1 MPHIMNKLLVAM
13 PVINEKPNLEV
24 MIPSLLVYL
33 KNNGGL
39 LIIDDNSNDGTLEF
53 VQELQKRHPN
63 LYYIR
68 NPKKVGLGNAY
79 KMGMD
84 FAVQNN
90 YEWFQQ
96 MDADRSHRIDDLA
109 KFDEAENKSDM
120 VVGSRYVK
128 GGAVVNWPLSRRI
141 LSRGGSLYSKII
153 LWCPVNDLTGGFNR
167 TKTSVLKAIQY
178 KDIRTTGYAFQIELK
193 YRVHKK
199 GFKITEV
206 PITFSDRTQGKT
218 KMSKAIILEA
228 IWKVWSLRF
237 TC

>member
-1 MPHIMNKLLVAM
+1 MNKLLVAM

-33 KNNGGL
+33 KNKGGL
-39 LIIDDNSNDGTLEF
+39 LIIDDNSNDGTLEL
-53 VQELQKRHPN
+53 VETLQKRHSN

-79 KMGMD
+79 KMAME

-96 MDADRSHRIDDLA
+96 MDADRSHRIEDLE
-109 KFDEAENKSDM
+109 KFDKAESSSDM
-120 VVGSRYVK
+120 IVGSRYVE

-141 LSRGGSLYSKII
+141 LSKGGSLYAKII
-153 LWCPVNDLTGGFNR
+153 LWCRINDLTGGFNR
-167 TKTSVLKAIQY
+167 TKVSVLKSIDY
-178 KDIRTTGYAFQIELK
+178 KEISTTGYAFQIELK

-199 GFKITEV
+199 RFKITEV
-206 PITFSDRTQGKT
+206 PIVFSDRTQGKT
-218 KMSKAIILEA
+218 KMSKAIIAEA
-228 IWKVWSLRF
+228 VWKVWWLKLII
-237 TC
+237 

>member
-1 MPHIMNKLLVAM
+1 MNKLLVAM

-33 KNNGGL
+33 KNKGGL
-39 LIIDDNSNDGTLEF
+39 LIIDDNSNDGTLEL
-53 VQELQKRHPN
+53 VETLQKRHSN

-79 KMGMD
+79 KMAME

-96 MDADRSHRIDDLA
+96 MDADRSHRIEDLE
-109 KFDEAENKSDM
+109 KFDKAESSSDM
-120 VVGSRYVK
+120 IVGSRYVE

-141 LSRGGSLYSKII
+141 LSKGGSLYAKII
-153 LWCPVNDLTGGFNR
+153 LWCGINDLTGGFNR
-167 TKTSVLKAIQY
+167 TKVSVLKSIDY
-178 KDIRTTGYAFQIELK
+178 KEISTTGYAFQIELK

-199 GFKITEV
+199 RFKITEV
-206 PITFSDRTQGKT
+206 PIVFSDRTQGKT
-218 KMSKAIILEA
+218 KMSKAIIAEA
-228 IWKVWSLRF
+228 VWKVWWLKLII
-237 TC
+237 